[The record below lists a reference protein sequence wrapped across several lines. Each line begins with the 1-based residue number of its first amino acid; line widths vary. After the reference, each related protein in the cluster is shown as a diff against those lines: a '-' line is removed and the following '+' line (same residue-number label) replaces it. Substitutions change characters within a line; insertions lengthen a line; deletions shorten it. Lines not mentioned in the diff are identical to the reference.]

1 MSDGNI
7 TLPLY
12 SAAGVVN
19 NPYSGRLYVGAVTLP
34 KHTLAGVMESPVML
48 VGAMSLPAY
57 SLSGSMEP
65 ANKLPAYTLSGT
77 LASGEILAGDV
88 TLPFPSIN
96 GVLLSGSIFDGAVT
110 LPQWSLDADQGL
122 QAEITLPK
130 HTLSGAMLAG
140 NLSTASAQLPSFDSA
155 GVLFE
160 NGRMDGSISLPLHTL
175 NGVIT
180 SRNLTSGDIDLLPFS
195 ANGVMVSG
203 NVSTGSITVPLYRV
217 DGNGYTNSIGMA
229 RITLPLFNLSG
240 VMASSVAAPVFSG
253 ITLNTHTQAV
263 STYSNG
269 AFNSLCTF
277 NGVVLAATSTG
288 IVALTGNT
296 DQGVAINAS
305 LSSGVSDFKSEQF
318 KRVLCGYVGYR
329 AAGNMELT
337 LITDEHHENIYAIE
351 PRQLGSD
358 IHPTRVK
365 FGKGVTGRYTQ
376 WQWANKAGADF
387 QLDSLSLDVQELSRK
402 IG

>member
-12 SAAGVVN
+12 SAAGVVS
-19 NPYSGRLYVGAVTLP
+19 NPYSGNLYVGTVTLP
-34 KHTLAGVMESPVML
+34 KHTLAGVIESPVMM
-48 VGAMSLPAY
+48 VGDVSLPAY
-57 SLSGSMEP
+57 SLSGAMDEP
-65 ANKLPAYTLSGT
+65 TKLPQYAVSGT
-77 LASGEILAGDV
+77 LSTGEVLAGEVNLPFPLANGVMLSGSVFAGDV
-88 TLPFPSIN
+88 TLPE
-96 GVLLSGSIFDGAVT
+96 
-110 LPQWSLDADQGL
+110 WSLDADQGL

-130 HTLSGAMLAG
+130 HTLAGAMLAG
-140 NLSTASAQLPSFDSA
+140 NLSTASAQLPFPSLSGA
-155 GVLFE
+155 LYE
-160 NGRMDGSISLPLHTL
+160 NGRMDGAISLPLHTL

-180 SRNLTSGDIDLLPFS
+180 SRNLTSGDIDLIPFT
-195 ANGVMVSG
+195 ANGTMLSG
-203 NVSTGSITVPLYRV
+203 NVSTGSITVPLYSV
-217 DGNGYTNSIGMA
+217 DANGYTNSIGIA
-229 RITLPLFNLSG
+229 RITLPLFNLNA
-240 VMASSVAAPVFSG
+240 VMSSSVAAPVFTG
-253 ITLNTHTQAV
+253 ITLNTHTKAV

-296 DQGVAINAS
+296 DNGVNINAS

-329 AAGNMELT
+329 ASGNMELT

-351 PRQLGSD
+351 PRQLSSD

-387 QLDSLSLDVQELSRK
+387 QLDSLSLDVQQLSRK

>member
-12 SAAGVVN
+12 SAAGVVS
-19 NPYSGRLYVGAVTLP
+19 NPYSGNLYVGAVTLP
-34 KHTLAGVMESPVML
+34 KHTLAGVIDSPVMM

-65 ANKLPAYTLSGT
+65 ANQLPAYTLSGT
-77 LASGEILAGDV
+77 LASGEILAGEV
-88 TLPFPSIN
+88 NLPFPLAN
-96 GVLLSGSIFDGAVT
+96 GVLLSGSVYKGGVT
-110 LPQWSLDADQGL
+110 LPVWSLDADQGL

-130 HTLSGAMLAG
+130 HTLSGVMLAG

-175 NGVIT
+175 SGVIT

-217 DGNGYTNSIGMA
+217 DGNGYTNSIGTA
-229 RITLPLFNLSG
+229 QITLPLFTLNG
-240 VMASSVAAPVFSG
+240 VMSSSVAAPVFTG
-253 ITLNTHTQAV
+253 ITLNTHSNAV

-269 AFNSLCTF
+269 NFNSLCTF

-296 DQGVAINAS
+296 DNGVAISAS

-337 LITDEHHENIYAIE
+337 LITDEHHEHIYRIE
-351 PRQLGSD
+351 PRQLSSD

-376 WQWANKAGADF
+376 WKWENKAGADF
-387 QLDSLSLDVQELSRK
+387 QLDSLSLDVQQLSRK